1 MSDKLPNLCYYNNDE
16 YSFNR
21 PYSEKTAELIDEE
34 VKRMVNEQYERA
46 KKILSDNKEGHNKL
60 AQLLIDKE
68 VIFAEDVE
76 EIFGKRPWASRSEE
90 IISASKT
97 SRELKEAE
105 EKEAAKAKEAE
116 KEVKEE
122 ESHNTGS
129 NKLKRKHLEN
139 NFIQRAVTGALFVVI
154 LVGCILYSPL
164 SFGILFTIIGALS
177 VHEFAHL
184 VNRNGG
190 VSINKTITALG
201 GAYLFLAL
209 MGFCTSA
216 IDARVFLPYLGL
228 LLYLMITEL
237 YLKKENP
244 IGNWAYAMLS
254 QLYVALPFAL
264 LNVLAFQNSP
274 ETSSVTYN
282 PILPLSIFV
291 FIWLSDT
298 GAYCVGS
305 LIGKHRLFERI
316 SPKKSWEGSIGGAV
330 FSIASSFVFA
340 HFFPFMSTWQWAG
353 LAVTVVIFGTW
364 GDLTESLMKRQLG
377 IKDSGNILPGHGGML
392 DRFDSALM
400 AIPAAVVYLYV
411 MTMI

>member
-1 MSDKLPNLCYYNNDE
+1 MK
-16 YSFNR
+16 
-21 PYSEKTAELIDEE
+21 
-34 VKRMVNEQYERA
+34 
-46 KKILSDNKEGHNKL
+46 
-60 AQLLIDKE
+60 
-68 VIFAEDVE
+68 
-76 EIFGKRPWASRSEE
+76 
-90 IISASKT
+90 
-97 SRELKEAE
+97 
-105 EKEAAKAKEAE
+105 
-116 KEVKEE
+116 
-122 ESHNTGS
+122 
-129 NKLKRKHLEN
+129 N

-305 LIGKHRLFERI
+305 VRAHFAQEIMGRQHRRRVFLHRLILCICPFLPIHVYMAMGRTGSHRSDFRHLGRPHRI
-316 SPKKSWEGSIGGAV
+316 ADEASTGHQGFRQHPSGTRRNARPVRQRSHGDSRSGSLPV
-330 FSIASSFVFA
+330 CNDN
-340 HFFPFMSTWQWAG
+340 
-353 LAVTVVIFGTW
+353 
-364 GDLTESLMKRQLG
+364 DLTGNLKR
-377 IKDSGNILPGHGGML
+377 I
-392 DRFDSALM
+392 
-400 AIPAAVVYLYV
+400 
-411 MTMI
+411 

>member
-1 MSDKLPNLCYYNNDE
+1 MKS
-16 YSFNR
+16 
-21 PYSEKTAELIDEE
+21 
-34 VKRMVNEQYERA
+34 
-46 KKILSDNKEGHNKL
+46 
-60 AQLLIDKE
+60 
-68 VIFAEDVE
+68 
-76 EIFGKRPWASRSEE
+76 
-90 IISASKT
+90 
-97 SRELKEAE
+97 
-105 EKEAAKAKEAE
+105 
-116 KEVKEE
+116 
-122 ESHNTGS
+122 
-129 NKLKRKHLEN
+129 
-139 NFIQRAVTGALFVVI
+139 NFIQRTVTGVLFVTV

-164 SFGILFTIIGALS
+164 SFGILFTLISALS

-184 VNRNGG
+184 ASKSGE
-190 VSINKTITALG
+190 VSLNKTITALG

-209 MGFCTSA
+209 MSFCTQQSA
-216 IDARVFLPYLGL
+216 GARVFLPYLGL

-237 YLKKENP
+237 YLKKKNP
-244 IGNWAYAMLS
+244 IGNWACSMLS

-316 SPKKSWEGSIGGAV
+316 SPKKSWEGSIGGGV
-330 FSIASSFVFA
+330 FSIASSLGFA
-340 HFFPFMSTWQWAG
+340 HFFPFMTGWQWVG
-353 LAVTVVIFGTW
+353 LAVVVVIFGTW

-400 AIPAAVVYLYV
+400 AIPAAVVYLYAL
-411 MTMI
+411 TMC